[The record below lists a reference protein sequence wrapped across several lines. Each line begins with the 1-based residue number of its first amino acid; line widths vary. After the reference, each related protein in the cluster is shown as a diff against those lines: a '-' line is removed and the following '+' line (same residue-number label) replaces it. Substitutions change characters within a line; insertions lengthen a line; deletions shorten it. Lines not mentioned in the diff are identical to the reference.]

1 MTQKILNG
9 IVLDEQTELTLND
22 LCCACSSSA
31 EWIIELVEEGA
42 LEPVNLKPL
51 SQQQTQ
57 WRFSVN
63 ALQRARTAM
72 RLQRDLGINLA
83 GIALT
88 LDLLD
93 EINTLEA
100 RLRRIEIN
108 HDI

>member
-9 IVLDEQTELTLND
+9 ILLDEQTELTLND
-22 LCCACSSSA
+22 LCCACASSA
-31 EWIIELVEEGA
+31 EWIVELVEEGA
-42 LEPVNLKPL
+42 LEPVNMKLL

-72 RLQRDLGINLA
+72 RLQHDLGINLA
-83 GIALT
+83 GIALA

-100 RLRRIEIN
+100 RLQHTEIKEV
-108 HDI
+108 